1 MKRGE
6 IYFNKYRDALGRDR
20 KMPALVISNDEYN
33 KSSEYATIVK
43 LSRTLRGPM
52 KAHHVFVPGAA
63 ITDLSVPLTDCYALI
78 DTVSSV
84 KRTNME
90 GPIGVLSS
98 PYYMN
103 AIEKALEMQL
113 GVIPYEEPKPQ
124 EIPPMAERPAWM
136 PNDATQPMWYSAA
149 ASPQMRETK
158 QAEE

>member
-6 IYFNKYRDALGRDR
+6 IYFSKYRDALGRDR
-20 KMPALVISNDEYN
+20 KMPALVISNNEYN

-43 LSRTLRGPM
+43 LSRRLNGPPM
-52 KAHHVFVPGAA
+52 PHHVFIPADA
-63 ITDLSVPLTDCYALI
+63 FANTSIPLADCYALI

-84 KRTNME
+84 KRANME
-90 GPIGVLSS
+90 GPIGVLAS

-103 AIEKALEMQL
+103 MVERALETQI
-113 GVIPYEEPKPQ
+113 GVSPYESQKAQGVPPVTDRTHEQTKPAP
-124 EIPPMAERPAWM
+124 I
-136 PNDATQPMWYSAA
+136 WYSAA